1 MTAVL
6 LEAPRSVVLPE
17 IAEARAPR
25 WPWLVAAGAY
35 LQYIFV
41 AVWLV
46 NVQGYLLLDGASR
59 TITAQ
64 ILVRSRD
71 PHLGAMGFYW
81 PPLPMLVRVPFV
93 LLLAPVHQ
101 TLFAGAIST
110 CLLSA
115 LVIPVLAAI
124 AKELQLSTA
133 HTALLIALYALN
145 PVVIFYAA
153 NGMSEAAFSLCL
165 SITFLGYIRFS
176 NSRSTKD
183 MRLLSVG
190 LALGMMSRIEFIPIT
205 FAVLLACALLL
216 PRDRWKRAAVL
227 IALPPFYVFVL
238 WSWASSLLQGDAFY
252 WYHFGKAS
260 GATPDVHPWLP
271 DQLTLINILWW
282 VLRMSLVYAPVLAIL
297 FLSGAMIGVDGRRWL
312 GMMLMSFVLPAFI
325 ALQLIM
331 HSSVGAQRYFST
343 LAVVGVVAAMWT
355 LSATTRL
362 TGRARLT
369 VNVLVIGAVVSAALG
384 VVPVNADRYQSSL
397 QGDSVFFAP
406 LLGREPYPYPKYLV
420 GMQTLVDE
428 LDKSM
433 SDGQFVAMD
442 SQGGLPLFYTKHP
455 ERFILPEDRD
465 FEQIISDPE
474 GRFTY
479 VIRPDV
485 GLNSSFRIAI
495 DRAMN
500 SMQRGK
506 FVLIKKIATAELWKY
521 EPNPEPGANS
531 TIGVPR

>member
-6 LEAPRSVVLPE
+6 LEAPRSVAAHDV
-17 IAEARAPR
+17 AAVRAPR
-25 WPWLVAAGAY
+25 WPWWAAAAAY
-35 LQYIFV
+35 LQYVFV
-41 AVWLV
+41 TVWLV

-59 TITAQ
+59 TITAE

-93 LLLAPVHQ
+93 LLLAPIHQ

-133 HTALLIALYALN
+133 HSALLIGLYALN

-165 SITFLGYIRFS
+165 AVTFLGYIRFS

-216 PRDRWKRAAVL
+216 PRDRWKRATVL

-271 DQLTLINILWW
+271 DQLTPLNILWW
-282 VLRMSLVYAPVLAIL
+282 VLRMSLIYAPVLAIL
-297 FLSGAMIGVDGRRWL
+297 FLSGAAIGVDGRRWL
-312 GMMLMSFVLPAFI
+312 GMMLMSLVLPAFI
-325 ALQLIM
+325 ALQLVM

-355 LSATTRL
+355 LSSTTRL

-369 VNVLVIGAVVSAALG
+369 VNVLVIGAVVSGALA

-397 QGDSVFFAP
+397 QGDSAFFAP
-406 LLGREPYPYPKYLV
+406 LLGRDPYPYPKYL
-420 GMQTLVDE
+420 GEMQSLVAE

-433 SDGQFVAMD
+433 TDKQFVAMD
-442 SQGGLPLFYTKHP
+442 SRGGVPLLFSKHP

-465 FEQIISDPE
+465 FEQIMSDPE

-479 VIRPDV
+479 VLKPEV
-485 GLNSSFRIAI
+485 GLDSPFGAAI
-495 DRAMN
+495 NKAMN
-500 SMQRGK
+500 SMQKGK
-506 FVLIKKIATAELWKY
+506 FVLIRKIATAELWKY
-521 EPNPEPGANS
+521 EPNLEPGS
-531 TIGVPR
+531 KTMGGPR